1 MIRCFFFTFTFFT
14 AIRFL
19 MKLFPISVISALLV
33 FGLSYCTPGIT
44 SQSSTTKGVDLKKYK
59 TFAWVKPGDEKY
71 HKTYDKKEAIGYILE
86 LSDEALKQKGFIKNP
101 ENPDAIFLV
110 DTRLEDRVAYSNTS
124 TPYYNQGFGIGGPM
138 YYGGYYGGGYYGGST
153 TVETEFQQGLLYV
166 EMYDAKTKK
175 LVWRGWAESQITNQS
190 NMDKVVTT
198 AVKKIFTRLPVK
210 HK

>member
-1 MIRCFFFTFTFFT
+1 MIKFLTSTIVTILLTF
-14 AIRFL
+14 I
-19 MKLFPISVISALLV
+19 
-33 FGLSYCTPGIT
+33 LSSCSMGIT
-44 SQSSTTKGVDLKKYK
+44 SNSKKTDDADLKKYK

-86 LSDEALKQKGFIKNP
+86 LSDEALKQKGFVKNP
-101 ENPDAIFLV
+101 ENPDAVFLV
-110 DTRLEDRVAYSNTS
+110 DTKLEDRVAYSNTS

-153 TVETEFQQGLLYV
+153 TVETEFQQGLLFV

-175 LVWRGWAESQITNQS
+175 LVWRGWAESQITNKTNLNKLVS
-190 NMDKVVTT
+190 K
-198 AVKKIFTRLPVK
+198 AVQKIFTRLPVK

>member
-1 MIRCFFFTFTFFT
+1 MIKFFTSS
-14 AIRFL
+14 IL
-19 MKLFPISVISALLV
+19 SALLI
-33 FGLSYCTPGIT
+33 FILSSCSMGIT
-44 SQSSTTKGVDLKKYK
+44 SNSKKTDDADLKKYK

-86 LSDEALKQKGFIKNP
+86 LSEEALKQKGFIKNP
-101 ENPDAIFLV
+101 ENPDAVFLV
-110 DTRLEDRVAYSNTS
+110 DTKLEDRVAYSNTS

-153 TVETEFQQGLLYV
+153 TVETEFQQGLLFV

-175 LVWRGWAESQITNQS
+175 LVWRGWAESQITNKTNINKLVS
-190 NMDKVVTT
+190 K
-198 AVKKIFTRLPVK
+198 AVNKIFMRLPVK